1 MKFSTIAA
9 GLLSSGCA
17 VLAAP
22 VAAPSPVAEPVPMPM
37 PTPPGVPSASSAKSQ
52 LAGLKVRTG
61 ADPDGYKRNLFPTW
75 VTISGTCNTREYV
88 LKRDAT
94 SIKLNDDCT
103 SSSGQ
108 WSSPYDGGSWTQASD
123 LDIDH
128 MVPLK
133 NAWVSGADA
142 WTTDKRRQFAN
153 DVDRPQLWAVTD
165 SVNSS
170 KGDKSPDA
178 WKPPLSS
185 FYCTYASAWVQV
197 KAHWE
202 LTITSAEKAALT
214 SMLDTC

>member
-22 VAAPSPVAEPVPMPM
+22 VASPVAEPVPMPM
-37 PTPPGVPSASSAKSQ
+37 PSPPGIPSASAAKTQ

-61 ADPDGYKRNLFPTW
+61 ADPAGYKRTLFPTW
-75 VTISGTCNTREYV
+75 ITISGTCNTRDGE
-88 LKRDAT
+88 
-94 SIKLNDDCT
+94 
-103 SSSGQ
+103 
-108 WSSPYDGGSWTQASD
+108 SPYDGGSWTQASD

-133 NAWVSGADA
+133 NAWISGADQ
-142 WTTDKRRQFAN
+142 WTTDKRREFAN

-170 KGDKSPDA
+170 KSDKSPDA
-178 WKPPLSS
+178 WKPPLAS
-185 FYCTYASAWVQV
+185 FYCVYARSWVQV

-202 LTITSAEKAALT
+202 LTVTSAEKAALT
-214 SMLDTC
+214 SMLNTC